1 MSRQAIAAVL
11 ARDDLSSGERL
22 VAFSLASFA
31 DRENRARPGTPAA
44 AERAGLKRSWFL
56 EARDTLVRRG
66 LVVVEQAAAGRGW
79 ASTVW
84 LPFADAGPWWEGEIN
99 ARLLETVLGYSRS
112 RGTARL
118 LLAAMA
124 ALADEQGVV
133 EGVTTERLCAAACV
147 TDRTYRRAR
156 AALLSSSELVLRG
169 GTGGRGNTNCWE
181 IADPIARAAEAEPVN
196 RRRVPPPAGQRPVVA
211 SVPALAALAVEQAVS
226 AGVEADRSGSGAKGG
241 RERTVSAE
249 NRPVRAGVSVAKGGA
264 HRTVSAENRP
274 VGAGV
279 LDGKGGGDRTL
290 SRETP
295 AKTPAETP
303 APNARAGREPQNPRT
318 VHPPSPP
325 EGGSVADELLVEET
339 FLTERGRKRRRLVAV
354 DLAAVRERLAAAGA
368 ADRARWEEIRAVLL
382 QAVGERT
389 FEIWLAPLGLIA
401 VDRDGSLVIATPEAT
416 RGWVRARFGRVLEG
430 CAAQAGCAVRFAEE
444 HERRAFEL
452 RPGDAPPAAPVRE
465 EGVGRAGAAGTA
477 PAAPRLTSVSPACAG
492 RASADR
498 CGSGLADPASDR
510 SGDWHTR
517 WSSDGSAYTSTYAP
531 SDVDVYTP
539 RREVT

>member
-31 DRENRARPGTPAA
+31 DRENRARPGTPTA

-56 EARDTLVRRG
+56 ESRDTLVRRG

-133 EGVTTERLCAAACV
+133 QGVTTERLCAAAGV

-181 IADPIARAAEAEPVN
+181 IADPRARAAEAEPVN

-211 SVPALAALAVEQAVS
+211 SVPALAAPAVEQAVS
-226 AGVEADRSGSGAKGG
+226 AGVEADGPARAQRAAGSG
-241 RERTVSAE
+241 RSPP
-249 NRPVRAGVSVAKGGA
+249 RPVR
-264 HRTVSAENRP
+264 
-274 VGAGV
+274 
-279 LDGKGGGDRTL
+279 
-290 SRETP
+290 
-295 AKTPAETP
+295 
-303 APNARAGREPQNPRT
+303 
-318 VHPPSPP
+318 
-325 EGGSVADELLVEET
+325 
-339 FLTERGRKRRRLVAV
+339 
-354 DLAAVRERLAAAGA
+354 
-368 ADRARWEEIRAVLL
+368 
-382 QAVGERT
+382 
-389 FEIWLAPLGLIA
+389 
-401 VDRDGSLVIATPEAT
+401 
-416 RGWVRARFGRVLEG
+416 
-430 CAAQAGCAVRFAEE
+430 
-444 HERRAFEL
+444 
-452 RPGDAPPAAPVRE
+452 
-465 EGVGRAGAAGTA
+465 
-477 PAAPRLTSVSPACAG
+477 
-492 RASADR
+492 
-498 CGSGLADPASDR
+498 
-510 SGDWHTR
+510 
-517 WSSDGSAYTSTYAP
+517 
-531 SDVDVYTP
+531 
-539 RREVT
+539 